1 MNMRYMSLETA
12 YIVAESSAEL
22 YPAAIWK
29 AEFRSDKMVHLAEE
43 VSKKSVE
50 HITFFLLAA

>member
-1 MNMRYMSLETA
+1 MRYMSLETA

-29 AEFRSDKMVHLAEE
+29 AEFGSDKMVHLAEE